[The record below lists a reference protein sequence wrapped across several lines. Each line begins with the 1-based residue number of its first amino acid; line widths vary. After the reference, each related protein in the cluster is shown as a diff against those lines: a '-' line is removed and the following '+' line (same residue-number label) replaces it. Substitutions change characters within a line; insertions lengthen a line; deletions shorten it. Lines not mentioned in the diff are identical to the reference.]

1 MALKELYSKHRGLIF
16 ELLRYCIVG
25 GVAAVVDMAANFAVL
40 YYLLGGSKDDEIKV
54 AIAVTAGFVVGL
66 IVNYVL
72 SNLFVFRKAEQQEKG
87 RTVKAFL
94 IYAAVGVIGYFLS
107 VGLTLFGTRLIGGEG
122 LWYLLLTCF
131 VKLVVLLWNYLGRK
145 VFVYHGK

>member
-1 MALKELYSKHRGLIF
+1 MALKELYRKHRGLIF

-25 GVAAVVDMAANFAVL
+25 GVAAVVDMAVNYAVL
-40 YYLLGGSKDDEIKV
+40 YYLLGGSKDDGVKV

-66 IVNYVL
+66 TVNYVL

-107 VGLTLFGTRLIGGEG
+107 VGLTLLGTKWIGGEG

-131 VKLVVLLWNYLGRK
+131 VKLVVLFWNYLGRK

>member
-107 VGLTLFGTRLIGGEG
+107 VGLTLLGTRLIGGEG

>member
-66 IVNYVL
+66 IVNYIL